1 MPLRIGSGHDGE
13 TGQRTRSAH
22 RVARA
27 VPLNANTPVSPPLVS
42 PPFVSI
48 IVPAYNAEANIDACV
63 QSLLSLDYP
72 RDRYEII
79 VVDNASTDDTA
90 RILAKFGGA
99 LRVLQERTRGPAAAR
114 NAGLR
119 NATYDLLAMT
129 DADCLVDAQWLREL
143 VAPLHHDKVAMV
155 GGRILSVQPATAIE
169 RFGEE
174 IHDHEAA
181 ITRYVPPYVITMN
194 WASRRSHLESIGYF
208 DERFLRAEDVELSYR
223 FTQAGLTMAY
233 AHGAIVS
240 HHNERTLAGLFREAF
255 DHGAHSRHL
264 DVVHGDWLRAQFAD
278 AHGAR
283 LMHVVARA
291 ARELV
296 TSDDRAR
303 AWYRTVFNIGKELG
317 KLMGAARYRVGHHT
331 DHHER

>member
-1 MPLRIGSGHDGE
+1 
-13 TGQRTRSAH
+13 
-22 RVARA
+22 VARA
-27 VPLNANTPVSPPLVS
+27 VPLNAHTPVSPPL
-42 PPFVSI
+42 VSI
-48 IVPAYNAEANIDACV
+48 IVPAYNAETDIDACV

-79 VVDNASTDDTA
+79 VVDNGSTDDTA
-90 RILAKFGGA
+90 RILSTYSGE
-99 LRVLQERTRGPAAAR
+99 LRVVQERTRGPAAAR

-129 DADCLVDAQWLREL
+129 DADCLVDPQWLREL
-143 VAPLHHDKVAMV
+143 VVPLHDDSVAMV
-155 GGRILSVQPATAIE
+155 GGRILAVQPSTAIE

-223 FTQAGLTMAY
+223 FTRAGLTFAY
-233 AHGAIVS
+233 APAAIVF
-240 HHNERTLAGLFREAF
+240 HHNERTLAGLFREGF
-255 DHGAHSRHL
+255 DHGAHSRQL
-264 DVVHGDWLRAQFAD
+264 DVVHGDWLRAQFAGS
-278 AHGAR
+278 HGAR

-303 AWYRTVFNIGKELG
+303 AWHRAVFNVGKELG
-317 KLMGAARYRVGHHT
+317 KLAGAARSGAGHRTDHRWDHRP

>member
-1 MPLRIGSGHDGE
+1 
-13 TGQRTRSAH
+13 
-22 RVARA
+22 VARA
-27 VPLNANTPVSPPLVS
+27 IPLNASTPVSPPL
-42 PPFVSI
+42 VSI
-48 IVPAYNAEANIDACV
+48 IVPAYNAAATIDACV

-72 RDRYEII
+72 RDRYEVI

-90 RILAKFGGA
+90 RILSKYSGA

-129 DADCLVDAQWLREL
+129 DADCLVDPQWLREL
-143 VAPLHHDKVAMV
+143 VAPLHHGNVAMV
-155 GGRILSVQPATAIE
+155 GGRILSVQPSTAIE

-223 FTQAGLTMAY
+223 VARAGLTFAY
-233 AHGAIVS
+233 APGAIVF
-240 HHNERTLAGLFREAF
+240 HHNERTLAGLFREGF

-264 DVVHGDWLRAQFAD
+264 DVIHGDWLRAQFASS
-278 AHGAR
+278 HGAR
-283 LMHVVARA
+283 VMHVLARA

-296 TSDDRAR
+296 TSEDRAR
-303 AWYRTVFNIGKELG
+303 AWHRTVFNIGKELG
-317 KLMGAARYRVGHHT
+317 KLAGTARFRAGRTDDHAHHH
-331 DHHER
+331 DR